1 MRDLLSTRRGRLT
14 AFSLLYVTEG
24 IPLGFATTAV
34 ATQMRRQGVGVAEVG
49 AFVGA
54 FFVPW
59 AFKWA
64 YGPFVDVLSSERLG
78 RRRAWIVGTQVMMIL
93 TLLAAAPVDLA
104 DVRLLTAIVLVHNVF
119 AATQDV
125 AIDALAVSTLRPDE
139 RGVANGLMFAGQNVG
154 QAVGGAGAL
163 LVLPWVGF
171 RATFFLVAGCIAL
184 VTVLVSL
191 PLREPRGGPR
201 PSREGPR
208 LAAAGRDLAAF
219 ARDALRA
226 FVGSRAALAG
236 VAFAALP
243 AGAMALSVALQQT
256 VAVELGLG
264 DRAIATL
271 HLGSTLLAAAGCVAG
286 GWASDRLGRRR
297 MLALFIASTALPTL
311 YLAAAM
317 SRAGWIMPLAS
328 SEARPPAP
336 AALVATFWA
345 VALAHA
351 ALHGLMF
358 GTRTALFMDIT
369 TPRVAATQFTAYM
382 ALLNL
387 VTSYS
392 ATWQGHA
399 VARFG
404 YPATLAAD
412 ALLGLVGLSLLP
424 LMGAPGAAPGRAR
437 AAPGEEEAAA
447 VPPEDGRGA

>member
-1 MRDLLSTRRGRLT
+1 
-14 AFSLLYVTEG
+14 
-24 IPLGFATTAV
+24 
-34 ATQMRRQGVGVAEVG
+34 
-49 AFVGA
+49 
-54 FFVPW
+54 
-59 AFKWA
+59 
-64 YGPFVDVLSSERLG
+64 
-78 RRRAWIVGTQVMMIL
+78 
-93 TLLAAAPVDLA
+93 
-104 DVRLLTAIVLVHNVF
+104 VF

-139 RGVANGLMFAGQNVG
+139 RGVANGLMFAGQNAG
-154 QAVGGAGAL
+154 LAVGGAGAL
-163 LVLPWVGF
+163 LAAPYVGF

-184 VTVLVSL
+184 VTVFVAL
-191 PLREPRGGPR
+191 PLREPRGAPR
-201 PSREGPR
+201 PRREGPR
-208 LAAAGRDLAAF
+208 IGAAGRDLVAF

-226 FVGSRAALAG
+226 FVDSRAALAG
-236 VAFAALP
+236 VGFAALP
-243 AGAMALSVALQQT
+243 AGAMALSLALQPSL
-256 VAVELGLG
+256 AVELGLG
-264 DRAIATL
+264 DRSVGTL
-271 HLGSTLLAAAGCVAG
+271 HLWSTLLAAAGCVAG

-317 SRAGWIMPLAS
+317 TRAGWIMPLAS
-328 SEARPPAP
+328 GEARPAAP
-336 AALVATFWA
+336 AGLVATFWA

-382 ALLNL
+382 ALVNL

-404 YPATLAAD
+404 YPATLVAD

-424 LMGAPGAAPGRAR
+424 LTGAPATEPRATGPAVQAAGRS
-437 AAPGEEEAAA
+437 AAD
-447 VPPEDGRGA
+447 VPPDASGEDVRDSLR